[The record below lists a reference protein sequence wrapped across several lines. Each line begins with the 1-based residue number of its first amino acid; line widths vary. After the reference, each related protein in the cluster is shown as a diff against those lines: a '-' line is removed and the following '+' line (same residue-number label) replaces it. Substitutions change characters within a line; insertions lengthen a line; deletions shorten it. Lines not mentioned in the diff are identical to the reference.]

1 MNKETTKD
9 AKNTVEEVKTIK
21 KGIAEKVIREN
32 PKSVYEKL
40 QNARAEIVQQKITK
54 GGKNKHK
61 DYTYYELP
69 DFLTK
74 ATIAFNNNRLTPVFN
89 PYTEYAELIIYDWD
103 SDKEIKFRTDTAD
116 ATVLNSKTGNRV
128 NLEIQDLGSTHT
140 YLKRYLYI
148 NAIEL
153 AEPDSIDPD
162 AGNPQYQPQ
171 EPKRRKKPDSAA
183 TPLYEKATEEQVEIA
198 EKVFTKEIIERMLTA
213 YKVKTIQDM
222 PKNELHKALTI
233 QLRKIEN
240 DKKEKETEKEADSRE
255 TVSKP
260 EKEEPAA
267 EKKHVPRL
275 DDII

>member
-1 MNKETTKD
+1 MNKETAKD
-9 AKNTVEEVKTIK
+9 AKKIVEEVKTIK
-21 KGIAEKVIREN
+21 KDIAEKVIREN
-32 PKSVYEKL
+32 PKSIYEKL

-61 DYTYYELP
+61 DYSYYELP

-153 AEPDSIDPD
+153 AEPDSIEPD
-162 AGNPQYQPQ
+162 TGNPEYRPN
-171 EPKRRKKPDSAA
+171 EAKRKQAPAI
-183 TPLYEKATEEQVEIA
+183 PLYEKATTEQVEVAIDIFS
-198 EKVFTKEIIERMLTA
+198 KDIIDRMLKA
-213 YKVKTIQDM
+213 YKVEAVKDM
-222 PKNELHKALTI
+222 PKDELHKAIII
-233 QLRKIEN
+233 QQRKI
-240 DKKEKETEKEADSRE
+240 KTEKEEADSS
-255 TVSKP
+255 TVDTHP
-260 EKEEPAA
+260 QKEEPAA
-267 EKKHVPRL
+267 DKKHVPRL